1 MGHTRPSTCPN
12 MHPWHTPD
20 ATLLA
25 YISTAY
31 RTSTP
36 PMQWQ
41 SDACFPGGY
50 ISRPAMNP
58 LLRLCEGA
66 SPRGAPATMCTASTG
81 SRDLSSATDT
91 NVYSSA
97 AIVAVAG
104 TNGQPIAW
112 FEAAL
117 PGGAQAVSRVSVKG
131 WYGTTTPLSV
141 VLLLQ
146 GGGRV
151 QVATVTAAEN
161 YNWVH
166 TLGSWQVRA
175 GDMVQA

>member
-1 MGHTRPSTCPN
+1 
-12 MHPWHTPD
+12 
-20 ATLLA
+20 
-25 YISTAY
+25 
-31 RTSTP
+31 
-36 PMQWQ
+36 
-41 SDACFPGGY
+41 
-50 ISRPAMNP
+50 MNP

-66 SPRGAPATMCTASTG
+66 SPRGAPATFCTASAG
-81 SRDLSSATDT
+81 SRDLKSATDT
-91 NVYSSA
+91 SVYSSA
-97 AIVAVAG
+97 AIAAVTS

-131 WYGTTTPLSV
+131 WYGSTAPLSV

-151 QVATVTAAEN
+151 QVVTVTAAEN

-166 TLGSWQVRA
+166 TLGSWQVRGGRMMRQRTQCWGLQHGGCA
-175 GDMVQA
+175 TEVEARLLKTERQPIEVAWAVDRIGPVRR